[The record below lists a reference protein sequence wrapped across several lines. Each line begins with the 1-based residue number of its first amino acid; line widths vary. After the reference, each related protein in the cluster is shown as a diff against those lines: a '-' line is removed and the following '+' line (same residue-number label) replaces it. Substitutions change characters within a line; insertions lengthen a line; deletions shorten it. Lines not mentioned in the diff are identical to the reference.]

1 MNASELRNRLLRK
14 RDEIIENNP
23 ESIRPI
29 IGQLGIKPD
38 NIVLDAATGTGQ
50 LLPYL
55 TKEVSGSGWVDAY
68 DSSCGLLEQAAA
80 AHASS
85 GKVRFILGDVE
96 HDALFGAYDA
106 VVIFCMLPTFDD
118 PVAAVKR
125 LYDDHLMPG
134 AHLVIGFPCSKEVIN
149 SLHNEVGEKGH
160 ARYLDSAEELS
171 SRLTDAGLNVAYTRD
186 DDSAY
191 IITLIK

>member
-1 MNASELRNRLLRK
+1 MNASELRSRLLRT

-23 ESIRPI
+23 DAIRPI
-29 IGQLGIKPD
+29 IEQLGIKPD

-50 LLPYL
+50 LLPYIIR
-55 TKEVSGSGWVDAY
+55 EISGSGWVDAY
-68 DSSCGLLEQAAA
+68 DSSCGLLEQTAA

-85 GKVRFILGDVE
+85 GKARFILGDVE
-96 HDALFGAYDA
+96 HDAIFGAYDA

-118 PVAAVKR
+118 PVSTVKH

-134 AHLVIGFPCSKEVIN
+134 GHLVIGFPCSKEVIN
-149 SLHNEVGEKGH
+149 SLHDDVGEKRH

-171 SRLTDAGLNVAYTRD
+171 SRLSEAGLNVAYTRD

-191 IITLIK
+191 IITLRK